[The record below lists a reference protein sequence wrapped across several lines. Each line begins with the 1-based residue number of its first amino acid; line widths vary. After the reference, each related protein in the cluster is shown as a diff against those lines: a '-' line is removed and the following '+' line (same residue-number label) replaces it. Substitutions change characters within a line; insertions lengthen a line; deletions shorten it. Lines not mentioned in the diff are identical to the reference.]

1 MTFAPYDRFAPF
13 YDLEYG
19 HKENDLDFYLD
30 IAETFGTPV
39 LEIGV
44 GTGRVALDLSHN
56 GFEVWGIDNSLEMLK
71 AARQKVAERS
81 KEEQARIVLQEA
93 DMRNFDLQQ
102 NFSLCVM
109 PFRAFLHNL
118 NMDDQLAT
126 LENIRHHLTPNGILA
141 LDLFVPLYDVM
152 SQTTWQDRVE
162 PHELAEDQSSVAI
175 DIYVEHQP
183 ENQLLNITNT
193 YIDSHSKTSAT
204 MKYRYVFRHEMEA
217 LLRCAGFTL
226 LEVYGGFEKQAYDY
240 HSGIMVFVAQVNK
253 K

>member
-1 MTFAPYDRFAPF
+1 MTFTPYDRFAPF

-30 IAETFGTPV
+30 MAETFGAPV

-44 GTGRVALDLSHN
+44 GTGRVALDLSRN
-56 GFEVWGIDNSLEMLK
+56 GFEVWGIDNSPEMLK
-71 AARQKVAERS
+71 AARQKVAELS

-93 DMRNFDLQQ
+93 DMRDFDLQQ
-102 NFSLCVM
+102 NFPLCVI

-118 NMDDQLAT
+118 SMDDQLAT
-126 LENIRHHLTPNGILA
+126 LEHIRHHLTPIGFLA

-152 SQTTWQDRVE
+152 SQTTWRDRVE
-162 PHELAEDQSSVAI
+162 PHELAEDQSGVAI
-175 DIYVEHQP
+175 DICVEHQP

-193 YIDSHSKTSAT
+193 YIDGHSQTSAA
-204 MKYRYVFRHEMEA
+204 MKYRYIFRHEMEA

-226 LEVYGGFEKQAYDY
+226 LEVYGGFENQAYDY